1 MIRLYNTFTRKKE
14 EFETLEP
21 NLVKLYV
28 CGVTV
33 YNDAHVGHAMSALV
47 FDIMR
52 RYLEYRGY
60 TVRHV
65 MNYTDVDDKIIRRA
79 KELGEEPLELS
90 QRYIEDYAND
100 LDNLNVLPATS
111 NPQVSKTMP
120 LIIEFIQGLIQKEA
134 AYAAPNGDV
143 YFSVTSDDDYGKLSN
158 RKLDDMQAGA
168 RIEVGEAK
176 DHPMDFAL
184 WKAAKPGEIS
194 WDSPWGKGRPGWHIE
209 CSAMNLA
216 ELGEEPL
223 ELSQRYIEDYANDL
237 DNLNVLPATSN
248 PQVSKTMPLII
259 EFIQGLIQ
267 KEAAYAASNGDVYF
281 SVTIDDDYGKLSN
294 RKLDDMQAGARIA
307 VGEAN
312 DHPMDFA
319 LWKAAKPGEISWD
332 SPWGKGRPGWHIEC
346 SAMNLAELGEQIDI
360 HGGGNDLI
368 FPHHENEI
376 AQTESYTGKQF
387 ARYWVHNGM
396 LQLGGEK
403 MSKSLGNM
411 VTIKDFLKT
420 RDADVMRMLVLSGN
434 YRAPLIFNEETQ
446 DAAEKNIERLKTAIR
461 PASASASGFS
471 AEAASVLVPQAD
483 STKQSF
489 TNAMDDDFNAPLAL
503 AALYELVKAINTAR
517 DNGAN
522 DEQLKSAQG
531 TLRELTDV
539 LGLRLQEKQ
548 GSSDADAQ
556 VNDLIAERTEA
567 RQQKQWARSDELRDQ
582 LKEMGV
588 TIEDSKDGTKWRW
601 G

>member
-1 MIRLYNTFTRKKE
+1 MIRLYNTLTRKKE

-21 NLVKLYV
+21 NVVKLYV

-47 FDIMR
+47 FDIIR

-60 TVRHV
+60 NVKHV
-65 MNYTDVDDKIIRRA
+65 MNYTDVDDKIINRA
-79 KELGEEPLELS
+79 KQLNEDPLKLS

-100 LDNLNVLPATS
+100 LKNLNVLPATS

-143 YFSVTSDDDYGKLSN
+143 YFSVTGDDDYGKLSG

-168 RIEVGEAK
+168 RIEVEEAK
-176 DHPMDFAL
+176 
-184 WKAAKPGEIS
+184 
-194 WDSPWGKGRPGWHIE
+194 
-209 CSAMNLA
+209 
-216 ELGEEPL
+216 
-223 ELSQRYIEDYANDL
+223 
-237 DNLNVLPATSN
+237 T
-248 PQVSKTMPLII
+248 
-259 EFIQGLIQ
+259 
-267 KEAAYAASNGDVYF
+267 
-281 SVTIDDDYGKLSN
+281 
-294 RKLDDMQAGARIA
+294 
-307 VGEAN
+307 
-312 DHPMDFA
+312 HPMDFA

-387 ARYWVHNGM
+387 SRYWIHNGM

-411 VTIKDFLKT
+411 VSIKDFLSR
-420 RDADVMRMLVLSGN
+420 RDADVMRMLVLVGS
-434 YRAPLIFNEETQ
+434 YRAPLIFNDETQ
-446 DAAEKNIERLKTAIR
+446 DAAEKSLERLKSAFRSTSPSAKGLSADA
-461 PASASASGFS
+461 ASALAAQ
-471 AEAASVLVPQAD
+471 AE

-489 TNAMDDDFNAPLAL
+489 TDAMDDDFNTPLAI
-503 AALYELVKAINTAR
+503 AALHELVKAINTAR
-517 DNGAN
+517 DSGAI
-522 DEQLKSAQG
+522 DAQLEVAQK
-531 TLRELTDV
+531 TLRELTGV
-539 LGLRLQEKQ
+539 LGLQLKEKT
-548 GSSDADAQ
+548 GSSDVEAQ
-556 VNDLIAERTEA
+556 VNALIAERNEA
-567 RQQKQWARSDELRDQ
+567 RKQKQWALSDQLRDK
-582 LKEMGV
+582 LKELGV

-601 G
+601 S